1 MTLST
6 MEKVMFLRGV
16 ELFREVRH
24 EELVPVAYIAEEVR
38 FPAGTTFIRQGDLG
52 DCCYLIVQGEA
63 QVVVAGVGPVATRPP
78 GSILG
83 EMAIILR
90 RPRSTDCVAH
100 TDITA
105 LRINHDDFWALVGAK
120 PALARGVMAVL
131 AARLDEAMAYL
142 RGQRTDADAG
152 WNL

>member
-16 ELFREVRH
+16 ELFSEVRH
-24 EELVPVAYIAEEVR
+24 EELVPVAYIADEVR

-63 QVVVAGVGPVATRPP
+63 QVVVDGVGPVATRPP
-78 GSILG
+78 GSLLG

-90 RPRSTDCVAH
+90 RPRSASCVAN
-100 TDITA
+100 TAVIA
-105 LRINHDDFWALVGAK
+105 LRINHDDFWALLGAK

-131 AARLDEAMAYL
+131 AARLDEVMAFL
-142 RGQRTDADAG
+142 RTQRTDADTV
-152 WNL
+152 WSL

>member
-6 MEKVMFLRGV
+6 MEKVVFLRGV

-24 EELVPVAYIAEEVR
+24 EELVPVAYIAEDVR

-52 DCCYLIVQGEA
+52 DCCYLVVQGETR
-63 QVVVAGVGPVATRPP
+63 VVVTGVGPVATRPP

-90 RPRSTDCVAH
+90 RPRSSNCVAI

-120 PALARGVMAVL
+120 PTLARGVMAVL
-131 AARLDEAMAYL
+131 AARLDEATSFL
-142 RGQRTDADAG
+142 RAQRMDADTG
-152 WNL
+152 

>member
-1 MTLST
+1 
-6 MEKVMFLRGV
+6 
-16 ELFREVRH
+16 
-24 EELVPVAYIAEEVR
+24 
-38 FPAGTTFIRQGDLG
+38 
-52 DCCYLIVQGEA
+52 
-63 QVVVAGVGPVATRPP
+63 VVVTGVGPVATRPP

-90 RPRSTDCVAH
+90 RPRSTNCVAT

-131 AARLDEAMAYL
+131 AARLDEAMAFL
-142 RGQRTDADAG
+142 RTQRMDADTV